1 MTSFAR
7 RSPPHKGGGDA
18 VEIETN
24 KPNQANRKSNR
35 FPRDVRNEQH
45 QNFSTNPIDVVLGRL
60 DSVVKRHNG
69 GWMARCPAHDDKR
82 RSLAVAVGRAGQV
95 IANCFAGC
103 TIAEITGALGL
114 ELHELYVKDRND
126 YTPQD
131 RTYFS
136 YAQLMEAL
144 ETDSL
149 VVMIAASRVKAGEAL
164 PDEDLKF
171 LSDAVVRIHEARAY
185 YSRGAQ
191 K

>member
-1 MTSFAR
+1 MTNF
-7 RSPPHKGGGDA
+7 RSPPAQTRGGA
-18 VEIETN
+18 VETVPPILR
-24 KPNQANRKSNR
+24 NRKSNR
-35 FPRDVRNEQH
+35 FNRDVRNEQP
-45 QNFSTNPIDVVLGRL
+45 QNFSTDPITLVMNRL

-69 GWMARCPAHDDKR
+69 GWMAKCPAHDDKR

-103 TIAEITGALGL
+103 TINEIAGAIGLDVAELFPR
-114 ELHELYVKDRND
+114 DRND
-126 YTPQD
+126 YTTQQRVWFSD
-131 RTYFS
+131 R
-136 YAQLMEAL
+136 QVLEAL

-185 YSRGAQ
+185 FSRSAQ